1 VILGG
6 CGEFD
11 GTNVHEAVC
20 CLISLS
26 KNNVIYDC
34 YSVSNM
40 KIKSSGDNPTQHSIL
55 FTL

>member
-1 VILGG
+1 MILGG